1 MEKTKK
7 IFCLLLCMFLLAPG
21 LAACGESESNPSPS
35 MSDTDPSETTETAQ
49 PETDPR
55 EQSDN
60 LPEKNFD
67 GEVFTLYLY
76 TSAASP
82 DFMAD
87 EYTGEAINDSVFER
101 NMNISSRFNMKFEY
115 SLDDSFYSTWDTN
128 AIVAVRAGDDTNDLL
143 GMSGGHVF
151 YHAKSGALLDWNEYT
166 AYNDFTKPWWDSD
179 FYEEMTLGGKL
190 FGMTG
195 SISHKG
201 IGGTFCLLFNKD
213 IMDRFSM
220 EYPYESVRNGSWTFD
235 QFYTVGTAV
244 VEDLNGDGTTS
255 PEHDRMALD
264 SNSWR
269 FPVGSFYMAGDKII
283 TTDKNEAPQ
292 LTIYNERT
300 DSIIERMT
308 ALYDEPGFYINDYH
322 SVAVDT
328 WHAGRALF
336 TATAIQQLAWDRG
349 SEFEMGVV
357 PYPKYDE
364 SVSRY
369 YSLADAGELAY
380 ALPKTV
386 KNLEFTSIITEA
398 LAAEGYKHIIPEY
411 FEVCLQS
418 KYARD
423 EESADMLDLILET
436 RFFDYGYWDSA
447 INWTISYPGRNILFV
462 DQDFTSFYETH
473 KNATETALQQLY
485 ESYLNNTAE

>member
-1 MEKTKK
+1 MKK
-7 IFCLLLCMFLLAPG
+7 NKRILCLLLSMLILAPS
-21 LAACGESESNPSPS
+21 LASCGENETDPDTSV
-35 MSDTDPSETTETAQ
+35 SDTGTTEITETEPA
-49 PETDPR
+49 ETDPR

-76 TSAASP
+76 ASADSP

-87 EYTGEAINDSVFER
+87 EYTGESINDSVFER
-101 NMNISSRFNMKFEY
+101 NMNISNRFNMKFEY

-128 AIVAVRAGDDTNDLL
+128 AIVAIRAGDTTNDLL

-151 YHAKSGALLDWNEYT
+151 YHAKSGALLDWNEY
-166 AYNDFTKPWWDSD
+166 APYNDFTKPWWDSA
-179 FYEEMTLGGKL
+179 FYDEMTLADKL

-213 IMDRFSM
+213 ILDRFSM
-220 EYPYESVRNGSWTFD
+220 AYPYESVKNGTWTFD
-235 QFYTVGTAV
+235 QFYSMGTAV
-244 VEDLNGDGTTS
+244 VEDLNGDGIYS
-255 PEHDRMALD
+255 PDTDRMALD
-264 SNSWR
+264 TNSWR
-269 FPVGSFYMAGDKII
+269 FPIGAFYMAGDKVI
-283 TTDKNEAPQ
+283 TTAKGEAPQ
-292 LTIYNERT
+292 LTVYNERT
-300 DSIIERMT
+300 VSIIERMN
-308 ALYDEPGFYINDYH
+308 AVYQENGFYINDYH
-322 SVAVDT
+322 SVAADP

-336 TATAIQQLAWDRG
+336 TATSIQQLEWDRG

-364 SVSRY
+364 TISQY

-380 ALPKTV
+380 ALPKTAE
-386 KNLEFTSIITEA
+386 NIEFTSIITEA
-398 LAAEGYKHIIPEY
+398 LAAEGYKHILPQY
-411 FEVCLQS
+411 FESCLQS

-423 EESADMLDLILET
+423 EESADMLELILET

-447 INWTISYPGRNILFV
+447 INWTISYPGRNILFT
-462 DQDFTSFYETH
+462 DQDFTSFYESQ
-473 KNATETALQQLY
+473 KNATETALQKLY
-485 ESYLNNTAE
+485 EDYLNNTAE